1 VAWVCESHDESN
13 QPIKKCR
20 RAAETVNELR
30 ASSDAP
36 AIIILRMQCSSQSV
50 FFAISVLRNQFLF
63 SKDTNLILNSY
74 QTAPLVKKFPA
85 NGSHNNQ
92 LVSITAW
99 QADTSIKFGNPNAAA
114 DVKIQR
120 WNARGI

>member
-1 VAWVCESHDESN
+1 MHQQLSFCA
-13 QPIKKCR
+13 
-20 RAAETVNELR
+20 
-30 ASSDAP
+30 
-36 AIIILRMQCSSQSV
+36 
-50 FFAISVLRNQFLF
+50 FSVLRNQFLF